1 MWRVVIALPF
11 VGCFAPA
18 PATGLP
24 CADDEPRCPDG
35 LVCVPQPS
43 GVETCETGPDDDLPI
58 GEDRDGDGIADQLD
72 NCPDAPNREQA
83 DEDGDRTGDVCDTCP
98 PFAGDSD
105 ADGDGV
111 GDACDPNPDMAGD
124 VLVSF
129 NGFSAPVP
137 GWITNPNFMAIA
149 GEGFAMANDMQS
161 ALATLPSP
169 SASRV
174 EVRTQAKLINVT
186 ATPPNLGAIS
196 IVEQYVPQT
205 DKGVAC
211 QLSAL
216 ATGDQQQLRIFNLDT
231 KLVVDTAPHTF
242 QVGGEL
248 DLRLRRTAESYAC
261 RATAPVLELAAGVA
275 FMPPGPRIGLRVRGA
290 SAIVHW
296 VMVVS
301 SP

>member
-1 MWRVVIALPF
+1 MLRVVIALPLA
-11 VGCFAPA
+11 GCFAPA

-24 CADDEPRCPDG
+24 CADGEPRCPDG
-35 LVCVPQPS
+35 LVCVQQPS
-43 GVETCETGPDDDLPI
+43 GVETCETGPGEEPPI
-58 GEDRDGDGIADQLD
+58 GEDRDSDGVADLVD

-83 DEDGDRTGDVCDTCP
+83 DEDGDNTGDVCDVCP

-105 ADGDGV
+105 TDLDGV
-111 GDACDPNPDMAGD
+111 GDACDPNPETPGD

-129 NGFSAPVP
+129 NGFAAPVE
-137 GWITNPNFMAIA
+137 GWAADANFMALA
-149 GEGFAMANDMQS
+149 GEGLAMANDMES
-161 ALATLPSP
+161 ALVTLRSP
-169 SASRV
+169 AAPRV
-174 EVRTQAKLINVT
+174 EVRTQARLLALT
-186 ATPPNLGAIS
+186 AIAPSLGAIS

-205 DKGVAC
+205 DQGVAC

-216 ATGDQQQLRIFNLDT
+216 ANSDQQQLRIFNLDT

-242 QVGGEL
+242 QVGAEL
-248 DLRLRRTAESYAC
+248 DLRLRRTGETYAC
-261 RATAPVLELAAGVA
+261 RATAPVLELAADVA
-275 FMPPGPRIGLRVRGA
+275 FMPPAPRVGLRVRGA